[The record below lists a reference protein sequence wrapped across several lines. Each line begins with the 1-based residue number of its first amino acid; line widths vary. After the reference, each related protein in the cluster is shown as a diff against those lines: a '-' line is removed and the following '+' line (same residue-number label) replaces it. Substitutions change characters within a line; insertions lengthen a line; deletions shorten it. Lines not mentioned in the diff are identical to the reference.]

1 MYLTL
6 NSSFNVKLNRL
17 RLCDGI
23 YFSKI
28 LRRARPLP
36 PGPAH
41 TTPRHLS
48 PTYPSTY
55 PVDNI
60 FNCFFLSFKILSL
73 SLPPLSS
80 TRTLLTYCILSLS
93 LSPSIC
99 NSLFKFQPDFIVF
112 EWTGQLGSLAW
123 ERAKRQRDFNPAP
136 LSWVKKVD
144 HLSSTTTTDAT
155 ILYPTLTHRR
165 RRNLTRH
172 TFSLSHTPRHSYT
185 YKLLHTHSLSLSWT
199 YRDPFTS
206 SLSLSF
212 FHCNFNRYSDQLNGK
227 SRSRINHWTKTSG
240 TTF

>member
-93 LSPSIC
+93 LSLSLRQFVILCSNFNLISLCSNEQGSSAVWHGKGLKGSGILTQHPSVESRKLTTC
-99 NSLFKFQPDFIVF
+99 
-112 EWTGQLGSLAW
+112 
-123 ERAKRQRDFNPAP
+123 PAP
-136 LSWVKKVD
+136 PPRTQLFSIQRW
-144 HLSSTTTTDAT
+144 LTDADEISPDT
-155 ILYPTLTHRR
+155 PSLSLTHPDTLTPI
-165 RRNLTRH
+165 NSYTH
-172 TFSLSHTPRHSYT
+172 TLSLSRERTETRSQA
-185 YKLLHTHSLSLSWT
+185 LSLSLSST
-199 YRDPFTS
+199 VISIGILTS
-206 SLSLSF
+206 
-212 FHCNFNRYSDQLNGK
+212 
-227 SRSRINHWTKTSG
+227 
-240 TTF
+240 

>member
-1 MYLTL
+1 MRRYLFFQNPSTSPTL
-6 NSSFNVKLNRL
+6 TPGPRPHHAPSPITYLPIYLPGGQYFQLFFSFLQNPFSFSPSSFFNEN
-17 RLCDGI
+17 
-23 YFSKI
+23 
-28 LRRARPLP
+28 
-36 PGPAH
+36 
-41 TTPRHLS
+41 
-48 PTYPSTY
+48 STY
-55 PVDNI
+55 
-60 FNCFFLSFKILSL
+60 
-73 SLPPLSS
+73 
-80 TRTLLTYCILSLS
+80 LLHSLSLS